1 MHNLQKMSTT
11 SVKQAAIELLDY
23 VPKNESNKQTVD
35 KINELLKLIQEHLC
49 TLENL
54 THITRIC
61 FTENAKLSKFNER
74 FSRGFQKIKFEFCAF
89 GPSKEFTLAEVAA
102 LLKMTNTES
111 ETAIL
116 DELKTLVGN
125 QMVIYES
132 VLDCTITLDSVWN
145 EVLREFGGDFKD
157 GGWSIRRA
165 SGVPS
170 IDLRNCNLN
179 SVTYRHLWLDWSK
192 VATAFLKYLFNVCKS
207 SGNN

>member
-1 MHNLQKMSTT
+1 MST
-11 SVKQAAIELLDY
+11 SIVNQAEIELLDY

-49 TLENL
+49 TLENS

-61 FTENAKLSKFNER
+61 FTENARLFKLDER

-89 GPSKEFTLAEVAA
+89 GPSKEFTLAEVAT

-116 DELKTLVGN
+116 NELKTLVGN
-125 QMVIYES
+125 QMIFYES
-132 VLDCTITLDSVWN
+132 FLDCTTTLTLAWN
-145 EVLREFGGDFKD
+145 EFLREFGGDFKNGD
-157 GGWSIRRA
+157 WSIRRV
-165 SGVPS
+165 SGIPTT
-170 IDLRNCNLN
+170 DLKNYNFN
-179 SVTYRHLWLDWSK
+179 SVKFRHLWLDWSK
-192 VATAFLKYLFNVCKS
+192 VATAFLKYLFNVCKY